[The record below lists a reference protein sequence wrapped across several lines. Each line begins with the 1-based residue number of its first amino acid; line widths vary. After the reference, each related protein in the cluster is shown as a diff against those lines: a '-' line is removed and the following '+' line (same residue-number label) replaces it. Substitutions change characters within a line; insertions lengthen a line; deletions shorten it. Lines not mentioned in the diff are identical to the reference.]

1 MQKLLNVYL
10 KIIPVLSLVGI
21 ILSTLR
27 TVFSS
32 QLSFYILLVSAILDL
47 IIIIYCYKLL
57 RSRLIGFLILI
68 LILSTFVGLFNS
80 NEISRHFITDFTNP
94 LFFFCKIIIFSKYWR
109 TSSFEMYIKYYSN
122 IAFWGSLFLLP
133 IVYFIFQSSGIKR
146 LAIFPPLELP
156 FSIYMQSGGL
166 FFFVTLI
173 MIVLYGKRSQLGS
186 ALVTFI
192 VFIFIFKRK
201 QFLKYLMLSIVL
213 IIGINFLFSEY
224 SDNLAIR
231 RLTYTFNQFIDSEN
245 ATEGVSAVS
254 AGRDLEIETVLG
266 LMDSPKD
273 YFFGMGS
280 GVSFNLNIFPKK
292 ELSNI
297 HFSPLSFI
305 FKYGIIFT
313 VFIYGFLLR
322 ELFSIR
328 KQNIDRMYLA
338 AYGTLVFV
346 FIESFFA
353 YALFV
358 TSILPV
364 VIGYLNYKRKE

>member
-1 MQKLLNVYL
+1 
-10 KIIPVLSLVGI
+10 
-21 ILSTLR
+21 
-27 TVFSS
+27 
-32 QLSFYILLVSAILDL
+32 
-47 IIIIYCYKLL
+47 
-57 RSRLIGFLILI
+57 
-68 LILSTFVGLFNS
+68 
-80 NEISRHFITDFTNP
+80 
-94 LFFFCKIIIFSKYWR
+94 
-109 TSSFEMYIKYYSN
+109 
-122 IAFWGSLFLLP
+122 
-133 IVYFIFQSSGIKR
+133 
-146 LAIFPPLELP
+146 
-156 FSIYMQSGGL
+156 MQSGGV

-213 IIGINFLFSEY
+213 MIGINFIFSEY

-231 RLTYTFNQFIDSEN
+231 RLTYTFNQFLNSEN

-254 AGRDLEIETVLG
+254 AGRDFEIETVLD

-280 GVSFNLNIFPKK
+280 GVSFNLNVLPEK

-305 FKYGIIFT
+305 FKYGVIFT

-358 TSILPV
+358 TSILPIA
-364 VIGYLNYKRKE
+364 IGYLNYKRKE